1 MDLYGLDSV
10 LRHWRLNEISF
21 VKISGMSVSGCI
33 CMAIL
38 AMWHG
43 MIVLFFK
50 NNISLSLSL
59 CYSLNLFVTVSLS
72 LSLSLSLSIFIILFP
87 LLSLSFKYNV
97 NTSAHVGVFLKGTS
111 K

>member
-50 NNISLSLSL
+50 NNIYIYISLSVTLSI
-59 CYSLNLFVTVSLS
+59 SLS
-72 LSLSLSLSIFIILFP
+72 LSLSLSLFPSQYSLFCF
-87 LLSLSFKYNV
+87 LSSLSFLNIMLILV
-97 NTSAHVGVFLKGTS
+97 LM
-111 K
+111 